1 MILFKIKNWLIKIK
15 FKSIIYNFLKL
26 IIYFRNNKNDK
37 FNKEKI
43 EEFSF

>member
-1 MILFKIKNWLIKIK
+1 MKLFKIKNWLIKIK
-15 FKSIIYNFLKL
+15 FKSIKYNFLKL

-37 FNKEKI
+37 FKKEKM